1 MTKPNQVVI
10 LPKSNQTAAVWCRSC
25 RCWRCNGHDVF
36 GMVIYV
42 VLELLGVSLVM
53 EDLLL
58 PSLNEHADM
67 NLLWNSTVHFLRLL
81 QCYHHF
87 NLLGHI

>member
-1 MTKPNQVVI
+1 MMQV
-10 LPKSNQTAAVWCRSC
+10 LSLL
-25 RCWRCNGHDVF
+25 RCNGHDVF

-42 VLELLGVSLVM
+42 VLELLADNLVV

-67 NLLWNSTVHFLRLL
+67 NLYFT
-81 QCYHHF
+81 
-87 NLLGHI
+87 